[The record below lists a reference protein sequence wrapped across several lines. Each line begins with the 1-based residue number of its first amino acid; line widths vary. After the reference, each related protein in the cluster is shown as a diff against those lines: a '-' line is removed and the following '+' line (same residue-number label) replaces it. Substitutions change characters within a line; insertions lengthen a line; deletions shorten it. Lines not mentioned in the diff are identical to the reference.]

1 MAEEDDF
8 DMDLDSEI
16 DVEIYHNPKCSKSRA
31 TLQLLRERGIEPDVI
46 EYLKVPPDKREL
58 EMLLE
63 WLGIGIRDLMRKTES
78 VYKELGLDDP
88 ELDDDALIDAMVEN
102 PILMERPIVVA
113 NGKAALGRP
122 PEKVLD
128 IL

>member
-1 MAEEDDF
+1 MAEEDEF
-8 DMDLDSEI
+8 DDEV

-31 TLQLLRERGIEPDVI
+31 TLQLLRDRGIEPDII

-58 EMLLE
+58 ELLLE
-63 WLGIGIRDLMRKTES
+63 WLGIGIRDLMRKKEP

-88 ELDDDALIDAMVEN
+88 ELDDDALIEAMVEN

-122 PEKVLD
+122 PEKVLE

>member
-1 MAEEDDF
+1 MAEEDEF
-8 DMDLDSEI
+8 DDEFDDEV

-31 TLQLLRERGIEPDVI
+31 TLQLLRDRGIEPDII

-58 EMLLE
+58 ELLLE
-63 WLGIGIRDLMRKTES
+63 WLGIGIRDLMRKKEP
-78 VYKELGLDDP
+78 VYRELGLDDP
-88 ELDDDALIDAMVEN
+88 ELDDDALIEAMVEN

-122 PEKVLD
+122 PEKVLE

>member
-1 MAEEDDF
+1 MADEDEF
-8 DMDLDSEI
+8 DT
-16 DVEIYHNPKCSKSRA
+16 DVEIYHNPKCSTSRA
-31 TLQLLRERGIEPDVI
+31 TLQLLRERGIEPDII
-46 EYLKVPPDKREL
+46 EYLKVPPDRREIEL
-58 EMLLE
+58 LLE
-63 WLGIGIRDLMRKTES
+63 WLGIGVRDLMRRKEP

-88 ELDDDALIDAMVEN
+88 ALSDDALIEAIVAN

-122 PEKVLD
+122 PEKVLE

>member
-1 MAEEDDF
+1 MADEDEF
-8 DMDLDSEI
+8 DT
-16 DVEIYHNPKCSKSRA
+16 DVEIYHNPKCSTSRA
-31 TLQLLRERGIEPDVI
+31 TLQLLRERGIEPDII
-46 EYLKVPPDKREL
+46 EYLKVPPDRREIEL
-58 EMLLE
+58 LLE
-63 WLGIGIRDLMRKTES
+63 WLGIGVRDLMRRKEP

-88 ELDDDALIDAMVEN
+88 ALSDDALIEANVAN

-122 PEKVLD
+122 PEKVLE